1 MASLSRDDVEHV
13 ALLARLGL
21 SDEEIGR
28 MQVQLNHVLD
38 QYAKLTELDTDAI
51 APTAQTIEVEN
62 VLRDDEPRPSLP
74 ASAVLDNAPETRDGR
89 LVVPAII
96 GGD

>member
-21 SDEEIGR
+21 TDEEIGR
-28 MQVQLNHVLD
+28 LQTQLNHILD

-51 APTAQTIEVEN
+51 APTAQTIELEN
-62 VLRDDEPRPSLP
+62 ILRDDEPRPSLP
-74 ASAVLDNAPETRDGR
+74 TSAVLDNAPETRDGR

>member
-21 SDEEIGR
+21 GDEEIGR
-28 MQVQLNHVLD
+28 LRSQLNHVLD

-74 ASAVLDNAPETRDGR
+74 AWAVVDNAPETRDGR

>member
-21 SDEEIGR
+21 DEEEIGR
-28 MQVQLNHVLD
+28 LQVQMNHILE
-38 QYAKLTELDTDAI
+38 QHARLAGLDTDAI
-51 APTAQTIEVEN
+51 APTAQAIEVEN
-62 VLRDDEPRPSLP
+62 ILRDDTLGPSLP

-89 LVVPAII
+89 IVVPAII

>member
-21 SDEEIGR
+21 GDEEIGR
-28 MQVQLNHVLD
+28 LRSQLNHVLD

-74 ASAVLDNAPETRDGR
+74 ASAILDNAPETRDGR